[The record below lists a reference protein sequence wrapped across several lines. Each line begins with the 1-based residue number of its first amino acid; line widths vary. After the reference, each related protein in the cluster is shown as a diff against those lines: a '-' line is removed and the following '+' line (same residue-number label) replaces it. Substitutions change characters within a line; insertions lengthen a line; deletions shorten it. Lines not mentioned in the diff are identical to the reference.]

1 MIHNQSLRYYATMEM
16 TDGGYPDRLI
26 IKWISGK
33 QLGSRGVTDD
43 EDTNGGR

>member
-1 MIHNQSLRYYATMEM
+1 MEM
-16 TDGGYPDRLI
+16 IDGGYPDRLI